1 MTSTTAPKPLSL
13 CARLARC
20 VRCTRRRAHAAQTNV
35 GPADACV
42 FEPRIDVL
50 EKLVADLRRTVERT
64 AQEGATQSANV
75 ARVMDLIESLR
86 AEHAHLTASVGRWE
100 PQKPA
105 PSQPESPPPAPPQPA
120 PPQPAPP
127 QPPAPAEPVTR
138 PTLMMPPPP
147 LQRVGAN
154 HDFESPSS
162 SSPVFIP
169 RVNPLAQFRRA
180 AAEAQVETTS
190 PAWFPVSAPA
200 AESTAYHDAYS
211 SDEDDRSAAAG
222 GPRMLD
228 A

>member
-1 MTSTTAPKPLSL
+1 MTSTTAPQPLSL

-20 VRCTRRRAHAAQTNV
+20 VRCTRQRRAHAAQTNV

-50 EKLVADLRRTVERT
+50 EKLVADLRRTVEQT

-86 AEHAHLTASVGRWE
+86 AEHAHLTASVDRW
-100 PQKPA
+100 Q
-105 PSQPESPPPAPPQPA
+105 
-120 PPQPAPP
+120 PQPAPP
-127 QPPAPAEPVTR
+127 QPPAPAEPMTR

-147 LQRVGAN
+147 LRRVDAN

-169 RVNPLAQFRRA
+169 RVNPLAQFRRP

-200 AESTAYHDAYS
+200 ADSTAYHDAYS
-211 SDEDDRSAAAG
+211 SDEDDRSAAVG

>member
-1 MTSTTAPKPLSL
+1 MTSTIAAPKPSL

-20 VRCTRRRAHAAQTNV
+20 VRCTRQRRAHAAQTDV
-35 GPADACV
+35 GPADVCV

-50 EKLVADLRRTVERT
+50 EKLVADLRRTVEQT
-64 AQEGATQSANV
+64 AQAGATQSANV

-86 AEHAHLTASVGRWE
+86 AEHAHLTASVGRW
-100 PQKPA
+100 
-105 PSQPESPPPAPPQPA
+105 QPLPPQPA
-120 PPQPAPP
+120 
-127 QPPAPAEPVTR
+127 EPVKR
-138 PTLMMPPPP
+138 PTLITPPPP

-169 RVNPLAQFRRA
+169 RLNPLAQFRQPA
-180 AAEAQVETTS
+180 AEEAQVETTS

>member
-1 MTSTTAPKPLSL
+1 MTSTTAPQPLSL

-20 VRCTRRRAHAAQTNV
+20 VRCTRRRAHAAQTDK

-50 EKLVADLRRTVERT
+50 EKLVVDLRRTVEQT

-75 ARVMDLIESLR
+75 ARMMDLIESLR
-86 AEHAHLTASVGRWE
+86 AEHAHLTASVGRWQ
-100 PQKPA
+100 PQQPA
-105 PSQPESPPPAPPQPA
+105 PSQPHPAPPQPES
-120 PPQPAPP
+120 P
-127 QPPAPAEPVTR
+127 QPPAPAEPVKR

-169 RVNPLAQFRRA
+169 RVNPLAQFRRS

>member
-1 MTSTTAPKPLSL
+1 MTSTIAAPKPSL

-20 VRCTRRRAHAAQTNV
+20 VRCTRQRRAHGAQTDV
-35 GPADACV
+35 GPADVCV

-50 EKLVADLRRTVERT
+50 EKLVADLRRTVEQT
-64 AQEGATQSANV
+64 AQAGATQSANV
-75 ARVMDLIESLR
+75 ARVIDLLESLR
-86 AEHAHLTASVGRWE
+86 AEHAHLTASVDRWQQ
-100 PQKPA
+100 PQTT
-105 PSQPESPPPAPPQPA
+105 SPPQPLPAPPH
-120 PPQPAPP
+120 
-127 QPPAPAEPVTR
+127 PAPAEPVKR
-138 PTLMMPPPP
+138 PTLITPPPP

-154 HDFESPSS
+154 HDVESPSS

-169 RVNPLAQFRRA
+169 HVNPLAQFRQPA
-180 AAEAQVETTS
+180 AEEAQVETTS

-200 AESTAYHDAYS
+200 TESTAYHDAYS

>member
-1 MTSTTAPKPLSL
+1 
-13 CARLARC
+13 
-20 VRCTRRRAHAAQTNV
+20 
-35 GPADACV
+35 V

-50 EKLVADLRRTVERT
+50 EKLVADLRQTVEQT

-75 ARVMDLIESLR
+75 ARVMDLLESLR
-86 AEHAHLTASVGRWE
+86 AEHAHLTASVGRWQ
-100 PQKPA
+100 PQ
-105 PSQPESPPPAPPQPA
+105 QPA
-120 PPQPAPP
+120 PPQP
-127 QPPAPAEPVTR
+127 QPASSQLPAPAEPVKR
-138 PTLMMPPPP
+138 PTLMPPPPP

-169 RVNPLAQFRRA
+169 RVNPLAQFRQP

>member
-1 MTSTTAPKPLSL
+1 M
-13 CARLARC
+13 
-20 VRCTRRRAHAAQTNV
+20 CTHRRAYAAQTDK
-35 GPADACV
+35 GAADVCV

-50 EKLVADLRRTVERT
+50 EKLVADLRRTVEQTTR
-64 AQEGATQSANV
+64 EGATQSANM
-75 ARVMDLIESLR
+75 ARVMDLLESLR

-100 PQKPA
+100 P
-105 PSQPESPPPAPPQPA
+105 

-127 QPPAPAEPVTR
+127 QPPAPAEPVKR
-138 PTLMMPPPP
+138 PTLMPPPPP

-169 RVNPLAQFRRA
+169 RVNPLAQFRQP

-211 SDEDDRSAAAG
+211 SDEDDRSAAEG